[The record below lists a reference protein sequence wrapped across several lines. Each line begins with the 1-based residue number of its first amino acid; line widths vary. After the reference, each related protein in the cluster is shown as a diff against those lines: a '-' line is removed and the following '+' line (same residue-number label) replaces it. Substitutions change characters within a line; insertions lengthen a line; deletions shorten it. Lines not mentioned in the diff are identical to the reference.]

1 MAEGAPYL
9 EGLTMAQ
16 HLQSAGIAT
25 LVIPDVSIFALMARV
40 NKVLIGAQAVLATG
54 GILGPSGSKL
64 VAQAAKHYR
73 VPFVVVTGA
82 VFFCVFVRLPGC
94 RQPNF
99 ALNDASCRRM
109 YVLSNCLKHAGD
121 LCA

>member
-1 MAEGAPYL
+1 MHASNHGKPSLHTVGPCVKLQWFLYFSSPHAAAAQVVVAEGAPYL

-16 HLQSAGIAT
+16 QLQSAGIAT

-73 VPFVVVTGA
+73 VPFIVVTGA
-82 VFFCVFVRLPGC
+82 
-94 RQPNF
+94 
-99 ALNDASCRRM
+99 AL
-109 YVLSNCLKHAGD
+109 
-121 LCA
+121 

>member
-1 MAEGAPYL
+1 MRSHSIIRQRVYAAQVVVAEGAPYL

-16 HLQSAGIAT
+16 QLQSAGIAT
-25 LVIPDVSIFALMARV
+25 LVIPDASIFALMARV

-82 VFFCVFVRLPGC
+82 VSLRLPACRRPRLPGT
-94 RQPNF
+94 Q
-99 ALNDASCRRM
+99 
-109 YVLSNCLKHAGD
+109 H
-121 LCA
+121 